1 MHDIIIQAINEKKV
15 VKFDYHGFDRVA
27 EPHVYG
33 TLNGIK
39 SILTYQIRGGSKS
52 GGLPQWRRV
61 NLDEIHNF
69 VITEETFPGRRP
81 FPSNKH
87 ASFDERFAIV
97 DE

>member
-52 GGLPQWRRV
+52 TPRYTTPYFCHVVV
-61 NLDEIHNF
+61 N
-69 VITEETFPGRRP
+69 
-81 FPSNKH
+81 
-87 ASFDERFAIV
+87 
-97 DE
+97 

>member
-39 SILTYQIRGGSKS
+39 SILTYQIRGGSKFQS
-52 GGLPQWRRV
+52 
-61 NLDEIHNF
+61 EINF
-69 VITEETFPGRRP
+69 TQGNMIYDRQLFY
-81 FPSNKH
+81 
-87 ASFDERFAIV
+87 SFYIFIKFY
-97 DE
+97 